1 MVIIIFCNF
10 ACSQECVAHSRT
22 FTGQTCWLWL
32 GQETPTWVDRG
43 RTQTSWYQRICF
55 PWGKNWYFPLC
66 RNVHG
71 ANFFSHLFVHF
82 GVVFLEKAIR
92 GFQKFCMEADD
103 RQSKNI
109 YKIRKNISNRNVFW
123 KPLQILSLIS
133 FHSFEHRHMDI
144 FRCFF
149 VCVLFLFNKVVVV
162 VVVVVGNDMKWT
174 FLYDYSRSLNL
185 VMFVGISLR
194 VCSNPALLL
203 CLYATLPF
211 CDNSKRNGK

>member
-71 ANFFSHLFVHF
+71 ANFFSLLFVHF

-92 GFQKFCMEADD
+92 GFQKFCTEADD
-103 RQSKNI
+103 RQSQNI
-109 YKIRKNISNRNVFW
+109 CKIRKNISNRNVFW
-123 KPLQILSLIS
+123 KSLLKSLSNPKNYYKSCPLSASIVLSIGIW
-133 FHSFEHRHMDI
+133 I
-144 FRCFF
+144 FFCVFLYMCFF
-149 VCVLFLFNKVVVV
+149 FLIK
-162 VVVVVGNDMKWT
+162 
-174 FLYDYSRSLNL
+174 
-185 VMFVGISLR
+185 
-194 VCSNPALLL
+194 LLL
-203 CLYATLPF
+203 LEIIWNELFFMITPGH
-211 CDNSKRNGK
+211 SI

>member
-71 ANFFSHLFVHF
+71 ANFFSRLFVHF

-92 GFQKFCMEADD
+92 GFQKFCMEADPKIFTKSEKLF
-103 RQSKNI
+103 SKSE
-109 YKIRKNISNRNVFW
+109 KIFQIVMYFGNHCKSCLLSASIVLSTGIWIFFSVFLYVCFFFLI
-123 KPLQILSLIS
+123 KLSL
-133 FHSFEHRHMDI
+133 
-144 FRCFF
+144 
-149 VCVLFLFNKVVVV
+149 
-162 VVVVVGNDMKWT
+162 
-174 FLYDYSRSLNL
+174 
-185 VMFVGISLR
+185 
-194 VCSNPALLL
+194 LLL
-203 CLYATLPF
+203 LLEMIWNELFFMITAGH
-211 CDNSKRNGK
+211 SI